1 MTEAI
6 FIPRLGGPE
15 VLTAEKIEVGDPGA
29 GEARLRQS
37 AVGLNFID
45 CYHRSGLY
53 PGPDPPF
60 IPGVEGVGVV
70 EAVGD
75 GVSEV
80 AAGERVAYVGPL
92 GAYAGARHVPAERL
106 IPLPRDLDDETV
118 AAILLKGLTTWYLV
132 HESFRV
138 HPGDHVLVHAAAG
151 GVGLLLCQ
159 WAKHLGATVIG
170 TVGSEEKAQL
180 ARRHGCDHPLLYQSE
195 PWAERARELTGGR
208 GVEVAYDSVGQ
219 ATFAGSLDCLARRGM
234 LVTYG
239 NASGPPPAI
248 EPLELMRRGSLSL
261 TRPTLWD
268 FVPERDQLLAA
279 AAELFGVVGSGAV
292 RPVLGQ
298 RWPLAEA
305 AQAHRALEERR
316 TSGASILIPE

>member
-279 AAELFGVVGSGAV
+279 AAELFSVVGSGAV

>member
-1 MTEAI
+1 
-6 FIPRLGGPE
+6 
-15 VLTAEKIEVGDPGA
+15 
-29 GEARLRQS
+29 
-37 AVGLNFID
+37 
-45 CYHRSGLY
+45 
-53 PGPDPPF
+53 
-60 IPGVEGVGVV
+60 
-70 EAVGD
+70 
-75 GVSEV
+75 
-80 AAGERVAYVGPL
+80 
-92 GAYAGARHVPAERL
+92 
-106 IPLPRDLDDETV
+106 
-118 AAILLKGLTTWYLV
+118 
-132 HESFRV
+132 
-138 HPGDHVLVHAAAG
+138 
-151 GVGLLLCQ
+151 
-159 WAKHLGATVIG
+159 
-170 TVGSEEKAQL
+170 
-180 ARRHGCDHPLLYQSE
+180 
-195 PWAERARELTGGR
+195 
-208 GVEVAYDSVGQ
+208 VAYDSVGQ

-279 AAELFGVVGSGAV
+279 AAELFSVVGSGAV